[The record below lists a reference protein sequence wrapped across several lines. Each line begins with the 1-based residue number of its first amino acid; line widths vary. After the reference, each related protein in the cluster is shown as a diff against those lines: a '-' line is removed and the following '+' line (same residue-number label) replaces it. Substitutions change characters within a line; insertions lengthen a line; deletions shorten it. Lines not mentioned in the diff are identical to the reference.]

1 MIDHDLARRAV
12 LKGLVAAAAASFARP
27 ALVRAAPS
35 NVFVDKLAALEKA
48 SGGRLGVYAFDWNAN
63 GGFGWRQDE
72 RFGLCSTFKLPL
84 CAVVLREAD
93 AGRLSLDE
101 QLSYTKA
108 DLLPNSP
115 IAEKHL
121 AQGAMSIGALAEA
134 AQTTSDNA
142 AANLLIRKL
151 GGPERVT
158 KLVRAL
164 GDPETR
170 LDRYETMMN
179 RVLPGEVHDTTTP
192 RAMAE
197 TVVRLFTEDLLSKD
211 SMQRLRGWMIA
222 TETGKRRLRAGLP
235 ADWTV
240 GDKTGTAFTKAMA
253 NKTNDVAIAWMP
265 GRKTPIT
272 VAAYYESDGFHD
284 RIRAEDEAVLAEVG
298 RIVGS
303 AMAPPAV

>member
-27 ALVRAAPS
+27 ALVRAAQP

-48 SGGRLGVYAFDWNAN
+48 SGGRLGVYAFDYNAN

-101 QLSYTKA
+101 QLAYAKA

-115 IAEKHL
+115 ITEKNL
-121 AQGAMSIGALAEA
+121 AQGAMSIAALAEA

-151 GGPERVT
+151 GGPARVT

-164 GDPETR
+164 GDAETR

-197 TVVRLFTEDLLSKD
+197 TVVRLFTGGLLSKD
-211 SMQRLRGWMIA
+211 SMQRLRGWMTA

-240 GDKTGTAFTKAMA
+240 GDKTGTAFTKEMA

-265 GRKTPIT
+265 GRATPIA
-272 VAAYYESDGFHD
+272 VAAYYESDGFYD
-284 RIRAEDEAVLAEVG
+284 RIRAQDEAVLAEVG